1 MYGIFNDPFLAHFER
16 NICRKKD
23 MYSFIQQYLDGYQN
37 RESFLVGIPRFWDK
51 SHFGGLVNLNID
63 TQGDFLNKE
72 WDGL

>member
-1 MYGIFNDPFLAHFER
+1 
-16 NICRKKD
+16 